1 MKLDLKKLKDNNFP
15 DNFANQMDTKL
26 DMLTF
31 PDTTVAGEWEIVKSA
46 LFDTAKEQLGRQLR
60 TNEDWFNDNDEKLK
74 HLIQERNT
82 ARSKYMQIVTRT
94 KGAKLVDARRSIQN
108 HTKKLKLKRWE
119 EKNKKKTKFS

>member
-31 PDTTVAGEWEIVKSA
+31 PDTTVEGEWEIVKSA
-46 LFDTAKEQLGRQLR
+46 LFDTAKEQLERPIR

-74 HLIQERNT
+74 HLIQERNM
-82 ARSKYMQIVTRT
+82 ARSKYTQIVTRR
-94 KGAKLVDARRSIQN
+94 KGAKLVDARRSHQN
-108 HTKKLKLKRWE
+108 HPKRLKLQRWE
-119 EKNKKKTKFS
+119 KKKTKFS

>member
-31 PDTTVAGEWEIVKSA
+31 PDTTVKGEWEIVKSA
-46 LFDTAKEQLGRQLR
+46 LFDTAKGQLARPIR
-60 TNEDWFNDNDEKLK
+60 TNKDWFNDNDEKLK

-82 ARSKYMQIVTRT
+82 VRSKYMQIVTRR
-94 KGAKLVDARRSIQN
+94 KGAKLVDARRSLHN
-108 HTKKLKLKRWE
+108 HTKKLKLQRW
-119 EKNKKKTKFS
+119 KKKKKKTKFS